1 MMSKQE
7 TLIERLARER
17 GTTVEDI
24 RKLLADRIEAGL
36 HDSDPERRAQWEK
49 IPCAGTTPIPEEYLE
64 YFVKWLYEE
73 GHEDLLRRY
82 FSD

>member
-1 MMSKQE
+1 MEKRE

-36 HDSDPERRAQWEK
+36 HDPDPERRAQWEK
-49 IPCAGTTPIPEEYLE
+49 IPCAGTIPTPEEYLE
-64 YFVKWLYEE
+64 YSVKRLHEE
-73 GHEDLLRRY
+73 GREDLLRRY
-82 FSD
+82 LID